1 MTTIFGDTMCPEC
14 YDLFLQTDQGYAE
27 LFLHLYEGYSEG
39 DFLNKDEID
48 RAIKCWN
55 LYKAS
60 LDPKKF
66 NIKEIEQGFIEN
78 ALDCDNVII
87 DPKVFDK

>member
-1 MTTIFGDTMCPEC
+1 M
-14 YDLFLQTDQGYAE
+14 QTDQGYAE

-87 DPKVFDK
+87 DPKVFDE